1 MARLGD
7 ICTKA
12 SSSIKQSDLDAHNGD
27 YPIYGASGLIKHVDF
42 YEQDDP
48 YIAVVKDGAG
58 IGRVMQ
64 LPAKSSVIGTM
75 QYIIPNSGID
85 VSYLAYAMEFMN
97 LSKYYT
103 GATIPHI
110 YFKDY
115 CLEPIPE
122 HSQEEQQRI
131 AAVLDKVSDLIAL
144 RKQQL
149 AKLDEL
155 VKARFVEMFGDPV
168 SNPMGWVIQSWSEVF
183 QTTTGKLDSNAAVV
197 NGEYPFF
204 TCAKE
209 WLWIDKY
216 AFDCEALLLSGNN
229 AAGVYDVKY
238 YCGKFNAYQRTY
250 VLRLNK
256 KEWSYQ
262 VFKLQ
267 LENRLQHLQN
277 QSKGTN
283 TRYLTLG
290 ILNALSFIIPPVN
303 MQKQF
308 AAFVEQVNKS
318 KATVQQGL
326 DKLET
331 LKFALMQEYFG

>member
-1 MARLGD
+1 
-7 ICTKA
+7 
-12 SSSIKQSDLDAHNGD
+12 
-27 YPIYGASGLIKHVDF
+27 
-42 YEQDDP
+42 
-48 YIAVVKDGAG
+48 
-58 IGRVMQ
+58 MQ